1 MLKEKII
8 MIVILIFSLSEA
20 DTLDTTSYYE
30 KFNIALESFKL
41 ERYRLAQNQFK
52 EIFIQDTTF
61 DPTVQIMIAKAMYY
75 QKDYEGASKI
85 LRQLL
90 PKLKNISYRNHARL
104 TLSDIYLSN
113 GNYNI
118 AYKNY
123 LKIRA
128 TLKDSTLINDVDNR
142 LILCISNGLNE
153 NEVENLLA
161 REKNNF
167 NRAIINLTRAYISWL
182 NNDTYNLNNALS
194 AIKYRALDN
203 IYKRIFENLR
213 NLKGNDLIKPVT
225 IAAVLPLSGPDF
237 QKGKSYLTGFNKYFK
252 SAEKELY
259 FRLLVYDSGGNS
271 INTLNIIRDIENDK
285 SIKATIGPI
294 LDDEILII
302 AGLNLSKPILTPN
315 SGPRGL
321 AEISPNLFFLTP
333 SNEIIA
339 QRTAQVM
346 VNYYG
351 FKRIAVLSPADQDSK
366 LSTDYFLDECNQLG
380 ISPVAIEWYS
390 ERPKDIS
397 KQLKNIRKIAW
408 GLVEEEKDI
417 DQIMVIDSLD
427 ALFDVDVTDFFSFP
441 DNEEVMDKK
450 DSSKITLETIEAFYI
465 PLRKGELKYIG
476 TQFPI
481 YNFKTIVFGNE
492 NWYDINLL
500 KKEEIGPHFQEMKI
514 ISRLIS
520 DTYVDDRNLD
530 INYFAL
536 AIDQASF
543 LQKVIKENYSFDR
556 QNNFNIHSFDPFLG
570 ENISILFQ
578 GINKN
583 SNGAVQVLNFTDK
596 LYPLGYFD
604 GKSISN
610 IVK

>member
-1 MLKEKII
+1 MAFLT
-8 MIVILIFSLSEA
+8 LSLVKT
-20 DTLDTTSYYE
+20 DTLETASYYE

-41 ERYRLAQNQFK
+41 GRFRLAQNQFK
-52 EIFIQDTTF
+52 KIVMQDTIF
-61 DPTVQIMIAKAMYY
+61 DPTCQIMIANAMYY
-75 QKDYEGASKI
+75 QKDYNGASKI

-104 TLSDIYLSN
+104 MLSDIYLSN

-128 TLKDSTLINDVDNR
+128 ALKDSVLINDVDER

-161 REKNNF
+161 REKNNI

-194 AIKYRALDN
+194 AIKYRSLGN
-203 IYKRIFENLR
+203 IYRRIFENLE
-213 NLKGNDLIKPVT
+213 NLKNNDHRKPVT
-225 IAAVLPLSGPDF
+225 IAAVLPLSGPEF
-237 QKGKSYLTGFNKYFK
+237 QKGKSYLSGLNKYFK
-252 SAEKELY
+252 STKKEVY

-271 INTLNIIRDIENDK
+271 INTLSILRDIENDK

-333 SNEIIA
+333 SDEIIA
-339 QRTAQVM
+339 QRTAQIM

-351 FKRIAVLSPADQDSK
+351 FKRIAVLSPADQESK
-366 LSTDYFLDECNQLG
+366 LCTDYFLNECNQLG
-380 ISPVAIEWYS
+380 VSPVAIEWYS

-397 KQLKNIRKIAW
+397 KQLKSIRKIAW
-408 GLVEEEKDI
+408 GLVEEEDI

-450 DSSKITLETIEAFYI
+450 DSSKVTLETIEAFYI

-492 NWYDINLL
+492 NWHDINLL

-520 DTYVDDRNLD
+520 DTFSGDNNLD

-543 LQKVIKENYSFDR
+543 LQKIVKENYSLKR
-556 QNNFNIHSFDPFLG
+556 QNNFNINEFDSFLG

-578 GINKN
+578 GVNKN

-604 GKSISN
+604 GNSISN
-610 IVK
+610 VIR

>member
-1 MLKEKII
+1 MLIKII
-8 MIVILIFSLSEA
+8 IAFLTLSLVKT
-20 DTLDTTSYYE
+20 DTLETTSYYE

-41 ERYRLAQNQFK
+41 GRYRLAQNQFK
-52 EIFIQDTTF
+52 KIVMQNTIF
-61 DPTVQIMIAKAMYY
+61 DPTCQIMIANAMYY
-75 QKDYEGASKI
+75 QKDYNGASKT

-104 TLSDIYLSN
+104 MLSDIYLSN

-123 LKIRA
+123 LKIR
-128 TLKDSTLINDVDNR
+128 TNLKDSTLINDVDRR

-167 NRAIINLTRAYISWL
+167 NRTIINLTRAYISWL
-182 NNDTYNLNNALS
+182 NNDIDNLNNALG
-194 AIKYRALDN
+194 AIKYRSLGN
-203 IYKRIFENLR
+203 IYKKVFENLR
-213 NLKGNDLIKPVT
+213 NLKSNNIIKPIT

-237 QKGKSYLTGFNKYFK
+237 LKGKLYLTGFNKYFK
-252 SAEKELY
+252 SIEQEPY

-294 LDDEILII
+294 LDEEILII

-333 SNEIIA
+333 SNEMIA

-346 VNYYG
+346 VDYYG
-351 FKRIAVLSPADQDSK
+351 FKRIAVLSPADQESK

-380 ISPVAIEWYS
+380 VSPVAVEWYS

-450 DSSKITLETIEAFYI
+450 DSLKVNLETIEAFYI
-465 PLRKGELKYIG
+465 PIRKGELKYIG

-481 YNFKTIVFGNE
+481 YNFETIVFGNE
-492 NWYDINLL
+492 NWHDINLL

-520 DTYVDDRNLD
+520 DTYSSGYNLD
-530 INYFAL
+530 INYFTL

-543 LQKVIKENYSFDR
+543 LQKIIKENSFKK
-556 QNNFNIHSFDPFLG
+556 QNNFNINEFDSFLG
-570 ENISILFQ
+570 ENISILFT
-578 GINKN
+578 GVNKN

-604 GKSISN
+604 GNSISN
-610 IVK
+610 VVR